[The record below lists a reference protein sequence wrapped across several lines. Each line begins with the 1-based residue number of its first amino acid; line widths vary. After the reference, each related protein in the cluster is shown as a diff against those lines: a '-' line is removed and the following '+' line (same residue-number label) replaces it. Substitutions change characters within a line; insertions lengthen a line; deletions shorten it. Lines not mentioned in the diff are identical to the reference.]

1 MTPASATSLKSSLV
15 YIFCLKQPTIS
26 QNRIVDEDVKEDS
39 MEYYVTL
46 KPGVTQY
53 LSPTEGLVYFRTGFI
68 DYFNGSPACRQAGN
82 FYNSP
87 MRTE

>member
-1 MTPASATSLKSSLV
+1 
-15 YIFCLKQPTIS
+15 
-26 QNRIVDEDVKEDS
+26 